1 MLRKSIEDL
10 ALETAKKHGH
20 PRVQARHVVHAIA
33 KLTEF
38 RQLVEILRARAPK
51 LLEPRGDAMTTAGPD
66 EEAERLLAQCSTP
79 LGAVNCAMEW
89 LLAQGEPTADKSAP
103 TKPGRTAPQ
112 AAQLAKETPEA
123 VLADLDKLIGL
134 TPVKNQLR
142 EVLAVVVANAKR
154 REAGLPEVSNSLH
167 LVFSGSP
174 GTGKTTVA
182 RIVARL
188 YAACGA
194 LKGSKFLEVHRS
206 GLVGEYVGQ
215 TAPKTQAAID
225 AARPGVLFIDEAYS
239 LVSEHGN
246 DYGHEAVSTL
256 VKSMEDHRSELA
268 VIVAGYSEEMAHF
281 VDMNP
286 GLRSRF
292 KTFIEFPDYSP
303 SELTAVFA
311 IFAQESKVNLAEGV
325 LPRVEE
331 VIAAAS
337 RSADFGNA
345 RFARSL
351 WERAF
356 ANMAVRAHADG
367 QVDLHEVTELL
378 PADIPSYT
386 PPSTVEDEGR
396 IGFRS

>member
-1 MLRKSIEDL
+1 MLRKSIEDQAL
-10 ALETAKKHGH
+10 ATAKKCSH
-20 PRVQARHVVHAIA
+20 PRVQARHVVYAIWRLTNFQ
-33 KLTEF
+33 KLGELI
-38 RQLVEILRARAPK
+38 QLKAPK
-51 LLEPRGDAMTTAGPD
+51 LLEPRGEAMTTAGPD
-66 EEAERLLAQCSTP
+66 EEAERMLARCETFADAVQC
-79 LGAVNCAMEW
+79 AVDW
-89 LLAQGEPTADKSAP
+89 LQAQGEPSGGKPAQSSAN
-103 TKPGRTAPQ
+103 RNAPQ
-112 AAQLAKETPEA
+112 AAQLAKESPDA
-123 VLADLDKLIGL
+123 VLADLDRLVGL
-134 TPVKNQLR
+134 APVKKQLR
-142 EVLAVVVANAKR
+142 EVLAVVLANAKR
-154 REAGLPEVSNSLH
+154 AEAGLPQVGNSLH

-194 LKGSKFLEVHRS
+194 LKGAKFLEVHRG

-239 LVSEHGN
+239 LVAGHSN
-246 DYGHEAVSTL
+246 DYGQEAVATI
-256 VKSMEDHRSELA
+256 VKAMEDHRSELA
-268 VIVAGYSEEMAHF
+268 VIVAGYSEEMAEF

-303 SELTAVFA
+303 SELAVVFA
-311 IFAQESKVNLAEGV
+311 SFAAQSKVNLAEGV

-337 RSADFGNA
+337 RSDDFGNA

-351 WERAF
+351 WERSF

-367 QVDLHEVTELL
+367 TIDLDEVTELL
-378 PADIPSYT
+378 PGDIPPYT
-386 PPSTVEDEGR
+386 PPGAVETEAR
-396 IGFRS
+396 IGFNP